1 MNYKHYLEPAVRLTI
16 AAVSRGRWI
25 GEDLKDASAVA
36 AHLRERGYDVTLA
49 YWNRPGE
56 PADAVIQR
64 YHELLD
70 ATKAVGGSSYV
81 SIKAPAFG
89 ADPGLYGELLAR
101 SAELGVPLH
110 FDALGVEAADQIF
123 ALVTESTPPSRRPVG
138 CTLPGRW
145 SRSLQD
151 AARLADANVSIRI
164 VKGEWPDP
172 DAPTLDPTKGFLD
185 VVSRLAGRA
194 ASVRLATHD
203 AELARQ
209 SIDILRRAGT
219 PCDLEVLFGFPVR
232 NLLPL
237 TGTMGVPIRV
247 YLPFGQGWL
256 PYCMRHVRAHPTF
269 LWWLARDSLAG
280 PYPDG
285 FSVLRTAPGE
295 RRQGDMGAAGPGRTR
310 DRPTDEA
317 RT

>member
-1 MNYKHYLEPAVRLTI
+1 VNYRHCLEPVVRGTLAV
-16 AAVSRGRWI
+16 VSRGRWI
-25 GEDLKDASAVA
+25 GEDLQAASTVA
-36 AHLRERGYDVTLA
+36 THLRARGYDVTLA

-56 PADAVIQR
+56 APDAVVRR
-64 YHELLD
+64 YREVLD
-70 ATKAVGGSSYV
+70 AAKAVGGSSYL

-89 ADPGLYGELLAR
+89 ADAGLYAELLAR
-101 SAELGVPLH
+101 SREMGVPLH
-110 FDALGVEAADQIF
+110 FDSLGAENADEIF
-123 ALVTESTPPSRRPVG
+123 ALAAEGAPSPQSPVG

-145 SRSLQD
+145 SRSPHD
-151 AARLADANVSIRI
+151 ATRLADANVPIRV

-172 DAPTLDPTKGFLD
+172 DAPTLDPTKGFHDL
-185 VVSRLAGRA
+185 VCRLAGRA
-194 ASVRLATHD
+194 APVRLATHD
-203 AELARQ
+203 VGLARR

-232 NLLPL
+232 TLLPL
-237 TGTMGVPIRV
+237 IATMGVPIRV

-285 FSVLRTAPGE
+285 FCVLR
-295 RRQGDMGAAGPGRTR
+295 AGPRETVEG
-310 DRPTDEA
+310 
-317 RT
+317 

>member
-1 MNYKHYLEPAVRLTI
+1 VNYRHYLEPPARFAI

-25 GEDLKDASAVA
+25 GEDLSSARTVA
-36 AHLRERGYDVTLA
+36 AHLRERGYEVTLA

-56 PADAVIQR
+56 SPIAVIRR
-64 YHELLD
+64 YQEVLD
-70 ATKAVGGSSYV
+70 ATKAIGGSSYL

-89 ADPGLYGELLAR
+89 ADPRLYGELLAR
-101 SAELGVPLH
+101 SGELGVPLH
-110 FDALGVEAADQIF
+110 FDALGAEAADQTF
-123 ALVTESTPPSRRPVG
+123 TLVTECTPPSRWPVG

-145 SRSLQD
+145 SRSAQD
-151 AARLADANVSIRI
+151 AERLAGSNVSVRV

-185 VVSRLAGRA
+185 VVDRLAGRA
-194 ASVRLATHD
+194 GSVRLATHD
-203 AELARQ
+203 ADLARR
-209 SIDILRRAGT
+209 SIDILRREGT

-232 NLLPL
+232 ALLPL
-237 TGTMGVPIRV
+237 ISRMGVPIRV

-285 FSVLRTAPGE
+285 FCALRSAPAAVGE
-295 RRQGDMGAAGPGRTR
+295 RR
-310 DRPTDEA
+310 PT
-317 RT
+317 